1 MEADPG
7 ETRASLLGRLR
18 ESGDEAAWREFDRRY
33 QGLVVRYCLR
43 RGLQIADAEDVRQTV
58 MIGLARSLK
67 GFSYDPARGR
77 FRSYLGRVVGH
88 AITRFQQTRRHEV
101 SFEDF
106 SESEAAAAPE
116 HDQWIDEWRAHHLR
130 LALDAVRPT
139 VEPTSLAVFERL
151 LDGRDVAEV
160 AVETGLTEAAV
171 HKIKQR
177 MRDRLKDLVARQIQ
191 DEEDDGCPP

>member
-18 ESGDEAAWREFDRRY
+18 DSGDDDAWREFDRRY

-43 RGLQIADAEDVRQTV
+43 RGLQVADAEDVRQTV

-67 GFSYDPARGR
+67 GFRYDPARGR
-77 FRSYLGRVVGH
+77 FRAYLGRVVGH

-101 SFEDF
+101 SFEDL
-106 SESEAAAAPE
+106 SRADAADAPE
-116 HDQWIDEWRAHHLR
+116 DDRWVDEWRAHHLR
-130 LALDAVRPT
+130 LALDAVRPS
-139 VEPTSLAVFERL
+139 VEPASLAVFERL
-151 LDGRDVAEV
+151 LDGREIADVALE
-160 AVETGLTEAAV
+160 AGLTEAAV

-177 MRDRLKDLVARQIQ
+177 MRDRLKTLVARQIEAEQ
-191 DEEDDGCPP
+191 D